1 MAYNNTNQAM
11 TRRDNGDTAAIAK
24 QTATQVNT
32 MLAKNKTAIMAT
44 LPKGFN
50 YDRMCR
56 TLINAISTTP
66 QLANCTPASLFLSS
80 VRSFSLGLEPNGAL
94 AEAYLVPY
102 WNSKKACNEA
112 QFMPSYRGLQNLA
125 RRSGEIVELF
135 SKTVK
140 SNDVFDVEEG
150 TERKIIHKPNYTKDR
165 GDLVCV
171 YAVFKT
177 KDGNVD
183 FEVMS
188 IDEVDAIRMRS
199 KASSSGP
206 WVTDYEEMAKK
217 TVMRRLLKRAP
228 MSIEL
233 ASAVAFDNNAAVGDF
248 DKSGDIIDLGD
259 IDISDAETPADI
271 QGRVNAER
279 TAELRE
285 QLKAKA
291 APVAPAPEEEVNPY
305 ADYTQLIGQALK
317 ETGAPLE
324 MKEVIAYMTA
334 NNMVVGVDTDFRAI
348 VNEAANKL
356 L

>member
-1 MAYNNTNQAM
+1 MAYNKNYGMAK
-11 TRRDNGDTAAIAK
+11 RDSGDTAAIAK
-24 QTATQVNT
+24 QTATQVNS
-32 MLAKNKTAIMAT
+32 MIEKNKTAIMKT

-50 YDRMCR
+50 FDRMCR

-66 QLANCTPASLFLSS
+66 QLAQCTPASLFLSS

-94 AEAYLVPY
+94 NEAYLVPY

-140 SNDVFDVEEG
+140 ANDFFEVEEG
-150 TERKIIHKPNYTKDR
+150 TDRKIIHKPNYTKDR
-165 GDLVCV
+165 GVLQCV

-188 IDEVDAIRMRS
+188 IDEVDAIRNRS

-228 MSIEL
+228 MSVEL
-233 ASAVAFDNNAAVGDF
+233 AQCVAFDNNAASGEF
-248 DKSGDIIDLGD
+248 ENSGDIIDLGD
-259 IDISDAETPADI
+259 IDLSDAETSSEI
-271 QGRVNAER
+271 QSKVNADR

-285 QLKAKA
+285 AIKAKSAPAPAA
-291 APVAPAPEEEVNPY
+291 APVNDY
-305 ADYTQLIGQALK
+305 SDYTQLIGQALK
-317 ETGAPLE
+317 ETQAPIELP
-324 MKEVIAYMTA
+324 EVIAYLNA
-334 NNMVVGVDTDFRAI
+334 NNMTIGVDTDFKVL
-348 VNEAANKL
+348 VNMAANSL
-356 L
+356 C

>member
-1 MAYNNTNQAM
+1 
-11 TRRDNGDTAAIAK
+11 
-24 QTATQVNT
+24 
-32 MLAKNKTAIMAT
+32 
-44 LPKGFN
+44 
-50 YDRMCR
+50 
-56 TLINAISTTP
+56 
-66 QLANCTPASLFLSS
+66 
-80 VRSFSLGLEPNGAL
+80 
-94 AEAYLVPY
+94 
-102 WNSKKACNEA
+102 
-112 QFMPSYRGLQNLA
+112 
-125 RRSGEIVELF
+125 
-135 SKTVK
+135 
-140 SNDVFDVEEG
+140 VEEG
-150 TERKIIHKPNYTKDR
+150 TERKIVHKPNYTKDR

-233 ASAVAFDNNAAVGDF
+233 ASAVAFDNNAAVGEF

-259 IDISDAETPADI
+259 IDISDAETSAEI
-271 QGRVNAER
+271 QSRVNADR

-285 QLKAKA
+285 QLKAKS
-291 APVAPAPEEEVNPY
+291 APAPAPEEEVNPY

-334 NNMVVGVDTDFRAI
+334 NNMAVGVDTDFRAI

>member
-1 MAYNNTNQAM
+1 MAYNKSYMAK
-11 TRRDNGDTAAIAK
+11 RDSGDTAALAR
-24 QTATQVNT
+24 QTANLVNG
-32 MLAKNKTAIMAT
+32 MIEKNKLAIMKS

-50 YDRMCR
+50 FDRMCR

-66 QLANCTPASLFLSS
+66 QLAQCTPASLFLSS
-80 VRSFSLGLEPNGAL
+80 VRAFSLGLEPNGAL

-140 SNDVFDVEEG
+140 ENDIFEVEEG
-150 TERKIIHKPNYTKDR
+150 TERKIVHKPNYTQDR
-165 GDLVCV
+165 GKLLCV

-188 IDEVDAIRMRS
+188 IAEIDEIRARS
-199 KASSSGP
+199 KASTSGP

-228 MSIEL
+228 MSIEM
-233 ASAVAFDNNAAVGDF
+233 SQAVSFDNNAATGDF
-248 DKSGDIIDLGD
+248 STSANIIDLGD
-259 IDISDAETPADI
+259 FDISDAETPAEI
-271 QGRVNAER
+271 QGKVNADR

-285 QLKAKA
+285 QIKAKI
-291 APVAPAPEEEVNPY
+291 APVSSVNDY
-305 ADYTQLIGQALK
+305 SDYTQLIGQALK
-317 ETGAPLE
+317 DTGAPIE
-324 MKEVIAYMTA
+324 IPDVVSYMAA
-334 NNMVVGVDTDFRAI
+334 NNMTVGVDTDFRAI
-348 VNEAANKL
+348 VNEAAGKL
-356 L
+356 C